1 MRHFTDA
8 LFDDLIQE
16 SVDIEELNEE
26 TINVLEKDA
35 PQKFDPPYNAQQ
47 IKDNYGEEIY
57 KKLSKDP
64 AHSWRM
70 KTGLELIHREPSVEE
85 LRRIWA
91 NWQLM
96 SPEQKAKSD
105 EKSIE
110 LFGKTNAE
118 HYKELIGTYK

>member
-26 TINVLEKDA
+26 AINVLEKDTR
-35 PQKFDPPYNAQQ
+35 QKFDPPYNAQQ

-64 AHSWRM
+64 AHS
-70 KTGLELIHREPSVEE
+70 
-85 LRRIWA
+85 
-91 NWQLM
+91 
-96 SPEQKAKSD
+96 
-105 EKSIE
+105 
-110 LFGKTNAE
+110 
-118 HYKELIGTYK
+118 